1 MKYEDLVSFPE
12 RTIKH
17 LFKHLSIEYE
27 DGIINSKQRYFH
39 PVANN
44 SEIGYAHLNLKKP
57 INKRLKNKWRKLDNR
72 LIEIIENICRHDMLR
87 YNYSSETNTSF
98 YKKMYYDSY
107 LDMRYQYKQKWIN
120 HYNIIRK
127 NF

>member
-1 MKYEDLVSFPE
+1 MRKFVFFIQSAHHWAAWHNVFEEVKKESVEKNIYILKYEDLVSFPE

-44 SEIGYAHLNLKKP
+44 YINTACPFKLKK
-57 INKRLKNKWRKLDNR
+57 
-72 LIEIIENICRHDMLR
+72 
-87 YNYSSETNTSF
+87 T
-98 YKKMYYDSY
+98 YK
-107 LDMRYQYKQKWIN
+107 
-120 HYNIIRK
+120 
-127 NF
+127 